1 MAVVDE
7 TVVVDVMETVVV
19 VRVVVAVLVKVV
31 VVVVLCVVVVVV
43 VDSVTVRLVV
53 VTVDTVVDAP
63 VVVVVHWLNSLA
75 ASRVPLKFEKAVS
88 FMVSP
93 AGEEHAIATTEPT
106 FPAELKTYKSI
117 FVSAG
122 YSPVMVSFPSNL

>member
-1 MAVVDE
+1 MPSPTTLEWYFPTPQNIVVVEVVSVVVVTDVIVVMVVAVGV
-7 TVVVDVMETVVV
+7 VVVDV
-19 VRVVVAVLVKVV
+19 A
-31 VVVVLCVVVVVV
+31 
-43 VDSVTVRLVV
+43 
-53 VTVDTVVDAP
+53 

-93 AGEEHAIATTEPT
+93 AGEEHVIATTEST